1 MEARQLQRKNK
12 RAIARAERLLLPQMA
27 IQFDTPSSPRRD
39 TVEQYIAQC
48 FQTSYQA
55 EVNSFLP
62 YLLSTPTEDK
72 FTAAL
77 GFQPAD
83 ADNALFL
90 EQYLDDNIES
100 VLSSVL
106 KQTIP
111 RNKIVEIGN
120 LTSSRRGSSQLLFV
134 IVAAILEK
142 AAYEWVTFTAT
153 EQVKQLLEKLALDI
167 TDIAEASPNRL
178 ADKGESWGSY
188 YNTIPKI
195 RTTNLKDAMVIFR
208 QHRVIGFMLK
218 NYQNTINTIAKELQ
232 Q

>member
-1 MEARQLQRKNK
+1 MEALQLQRKNK
-12 RAIARAERLLLPQMA
+12 RALARAERLLLPHMA
-27 IQFDTPSSPRRD
+27 IQFDAPSSPQRD

-48 FQTSYQA
+48 FQASYQA

-62 YLLSTPTEDK
+62 YLLSTPTEGK

-83 ADNALFL
+83 TNNTLFL
-90 EQYLDDNIES
+90 EQYLDSDIES

-134 IVAAILEK
+134 IVAAILEQ

-153 EQVKQLLEKLALDI
+153 QQVKQLLEKLALNI
-167 TDIAEASPNRL
+167 TDIAEANPNRL

-195 RTTNLKDAMVIFR
+195 RTTNLVDAMVIFR
-208 QHRVIGFMLK
+208 QHHVIKFMLK